1 MRPSFPR
8 SLLPPSLPFF
18 HQPFHSHKFR
28 LSPAASPEILH
39 HTGWRTGW
47 RMYSKVPDET
57 AHCGWLPSSLPSAH
71 RRRLLPATKS
81 DPSMHTYRMSAPP
94 AEVTTVWRGGLRM
107 TSSMMERQVFFL
119 WPNTAIN
126 YERKELFGRDHG
138 HNTFTAK
145 VINTKFILQHH
156 QKCYITQNKELGFS

>member
-1 MRPSFPR
+1 MIILPIPTA
-8 SLLPPSLPFF
+8 SLTHFSL
-18 HQPFHSHKFR
+18 KVR
-28 LSPAASPEILH
+28 V
-39 HTGWRTGW
+39 G
-47 RMYSKVPDET
+47 RMYSKVPDGT
-57 AHCGWLPSSLPSAH
+57 THCGSLPSSLPSAH
-71 RRRLLPATKS
+71 RRRLLPATNS

-156 QKCYITQNKELGFS
+156 QNVTSHSIKSLAFHSLLRWKMIQFSLPHWYVLL

>member
-1 MRPSFPR
+1 MIILPIPTALLTHF
-8 SLLPPSLPFF
+8 SL
-18 HQPFHSHKFR
+18 KVR
-28 LSPAASPEILH
+28 V
-39 HTGWRTGW
+39 G
-47 RMYSKVPDET
+47 RMYSKVPDGT
-57 AHCGWLPSSLPSAH
+57 AHCGSLPSSFPSAH
-71 RRRLLPATKS
+71 RRRLLPATNS

-138 HNTFTAK
+138 HNTFTNILLHNTPEPSVCTVDK
-145 VINTKFILQHH
+145 RLSVVSINF
-156 QKCYITQNKELGFS
+156 NFSLGFNSLC